1 MFEDLIRDWD
11 GEHVVV
17 RFDDPTGAWM
27 LVGIHSTVLGPAV
40 GGTRMKVYRAIDEAL
55 ADVLRLS
62 QAMTMKQAAA
72 GLDLGGGKAVLAV
85 PAVPSPGSA
94 VRREL
99 MLRYGDL
106 VASLGGS
113 YITAADMNTGES
125 DLDIVGE
132 RTDHVLGRSI
142 GCGGSGSSADATA
155 WGVYHGIR
163 AGARHALGSA
173 NLSGVHVL
181 VQGVGAVG
189 GRLAELLREDGAR
202 LSLADLDDARASTVA
217 SDLGVEPMPAHRALD
232 AACDIFAPCAA
243 GGILAAESIPLLRC
257 RVVAGA
263 ANNQLA
269 TPWDADRLDARG
281 ILYAPDYVINAGG
294 VIHLVG
300 SERLGWTEA
309 QISARLSDIGQ
320 TLSELFDQA
329 EREGITTSAAADR
342 LAHERIATGR

>member
-1 MFEDLIRDWD
+1 MFEELIRGWD

-17 RFDDPTGAWM
+17 RFDEPTGAWM

-40 GGTRMKVYRAIDEAL
+40 GGTRMKVYRSLDEGL

-85 PAVPSPGSA
+85 PAVPSPGSGL
-94 VRREL
+94 RREL

-106 VASLGGS
+106 VASLGGT
-113 YITAADMNTGES
+113 YITAADMNTGEA

-155 WGVYHGIR
+155 TGVFHGIQ

-173 NLSGVHVL
+173 DLSGVHLL

-189 GRLAELLREDGAR
+189 GRLAEMLRDAGAR
-202 LSLADLDDARASTVA
+202 LSLADLDDARASKVA
-217 SDLGVEPMPAHRALD
+217 SNLGVEPMPAHRALD
-232 AACDIFAPCAA
+232 APCDIFAPCAT
-243 GGILAAESIPLLRC
+243 GGVLSAESIPLLRC

-300 SERLGWTEA
+300 YERLGWGAA
-309 QISARLSDIGQ
+309 QVAARLSSIGQ
-320 TLSELFDQA
+320 TLSELFDEA
-329 EREGITTSAAADR
+329 EREGLTTAAAADR
-342 LAHERIATGR
+342 LARDRIAAAR

>member
-1 MFEDLIRDWD
+1 
-11 GEHVVV
+11 
-17 RFDDPTGAWM
+17 
-27 LVGIHSTVLGPAV
+27 
-40 GGTRMKVYRAIDEAL
+40 
-55 ADVLRLS
+55 
-62 QAMTMKQAAA
+62 
-72 GLDLGGGKAVLAV
+72 
-85 PAVPSPGSA
+85 
-94 VRREL
+94 
-99 MLRYGDL
+99 
-106 VASLGGS
+106 
-113 YITAADMNTGES
+113 
-125 DLDIVGE
+125 
-132 RTDHVLGRSI
+132 
-142 GCGGSGSSADATA
+142 
-155 WGVYHGIR
+155 
-163 AGARHALGSA
+163 
-173 NLSGVHVL
+173 
-181 VQGVGAVG
+181 
-189 GRLAELLREDGAR
+189 LAELLREDGAR

-232 AACDIFAPCAA
+232 AGCDIFAPCAT
-243 GGILAAESIPLLRC
+243 GGILSAESIPLLRC